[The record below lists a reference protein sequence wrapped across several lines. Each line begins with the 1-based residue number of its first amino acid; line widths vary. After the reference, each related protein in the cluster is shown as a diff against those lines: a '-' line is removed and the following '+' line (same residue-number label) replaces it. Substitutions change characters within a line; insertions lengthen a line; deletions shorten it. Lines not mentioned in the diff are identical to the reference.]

1 MKISKLKLF
10 SIFLLFTGLLTA
22 QKQEAQNAPL
32 IPQPS
37 EVTWK
42 KGYFK
47 IPKKTVICYNEGAHK
62 SAVWLQKLL
71 KNTYTENY
79 SMTGN
84 NCMGFTIQLKE
95 ELKETLGEEGYELEI
110 TRKTVFLRAGTEAG
124 IFYAIQTFRQ
134 MLPSQIEMKKLTE
147 PVKLRQVKIVDSP
160 RYSWR
165 GSMIDVA
172 RSFFDLDYLKKH
184 IDRMALYKLNRLH
197 LHLTDDQGWRIEIKS
212 KPRLTEIGGKSAVK
226 NGRSG
231 YLTQEEYKE
240 LQAYAEARNITII
253 PEIDMPGH
261 IYAAL
266 IAYPELNC
274 DEFSNLDTSMAKPPQ
289 LFHGYE
295 VGWSKF
301 CLEKPEVYDFVSE
314 VISELSEI
322 TTGDFIHIGGDEI
335 DDERYKEF
343 VVKADSI
350 VRSNGKT
357 TIGWEEVTQAPV
369 NTDFISQRWNGKTE
383 SVVDVR
389 IIESICTNF
398 YFDHANEPGQEGT
411 NNWCQER
418 GVSLE
423 DAYNFTSNNPNVI
436 GVEAPVWSEL
446 VTSNDKA
453 DNRLWPRTIATAEVG
468 WTKKESKNFADFK
481 KRLGQHGERLDNMDI
496 NYYRSSDIEWN
507 TEKQEGIFS
516 GFMPEEIEK

>member
-1 MKISKLKLF
+1 MS
-10 SIFLLFTGLLTA
+10 
-22 QKQEAQNAPL
+22 
-32 IPQPS
+32 
-37 EVTWK
+37 
-42 KGYFK
+42 
-47 IPKKTVICYNEGAHK
+47 
-62 SAVWLQKLL
+62 
-71 KNTYTENY
+71 
-79 SMTGN
+79 
-84 NCMGFTIQLKE
+84 
-95 ELKETLGEEGYELEI
+95 
-110 TRKTVFLRAGTEAG
+110 
-124 IFYAIQTFRQ
+124 
-134 MLPSQIEMKKLTE
+134 
-147 PVKLRQVKIVDSP
+147 
-160 RYSWR
+160 
-165 GSMIDVA
+165 
-172 RSFFDLDYLKKH
+172 
-184 IDRMALYKLNRLH
+184 LYKLNRLH

-212 KPRLTEIGGKSAVK
+212 KPKLTEIAGKSAVK

-231 YLTQEEYKE
+231 FLTQEEYKE

-274 DEFSNLDTSMAKPPQ
+274 DEFSNLDTTMAKPPE

-314 VISELSEI
+314 VIGELSEI
-322 TTGDFIHIGGDEI
+322 TTGDYIHIGGDEI

-357 TIGWEEVTQAPV
+357 TIGWEEVTQATVDPG
-369 NTDFISQRWNGKTE
+369 FISQRWNGKTE

-398 YFDHANEPGQEGT
+398 YFDHANEPGQEDT

-423 DAYNFTSNNPNVI
+423 DAYYFTPDDPNVI

-446 VTSNDKA
+446 VTSNDRA
-453 DNRLWPRTIATAEVG
+453 DNRLWPRTIATSEVG
-468 WTKKESKNFADFK
+468 WTKKESKNFSDFK
-481 KRLGQHGERLDNMDI
+481 KRLGAHGARLDNLSI
-496 NYYRSSDIEWN
+496 NYYRSSEIDWN
-507 TEKQEGIFS
+507 TEKHEGIFS
-516 GFMPEEIEK
+516 GFMPEEKEK

>member
-1 MKISKLKLF
+1 MKIQRIKLLIIFILF
-10 SIFLLFTGLLTA
+10 HGIIVA
-22 QKQEAQNAPL
+22 QKTKVPRAAI
-32 IPQPS
+32 IPQPT

-42 KGYFK
+42 EGSFLLPEKV
-47 IPKKTVICYNEGAHK
+47 VICYNEGARK
-62 SAVWLQKLL
+62 SAAWLQKLL
-71 KNTYTENY
+71 KNTYTEDY
-79 SMTGN
+79 SMTGK
-84 NCMGFTIQLKE
+84 NCMGFNIQIKE
-95 ELKETLGEEGYELEI
+95 DLIENLGQEGYELEI
-110 TRKTVFLRAGTEAG
+110 TGSTVYFRAATETG

-134 MLPSQIEMKKLTE
+134 MLPSEIEMKKLTD
-147 PVKLRQVKIVDSP
+147 PVRLRQVKIIDSP

-184 IDRMALYKLNRLH
+184 VDRMSLYKLNRLH

-212 KPRLTEIGGKSAVK
+212 KPKLTEIAGKSAVK

-231 YLTQEEYKE
+231 FLTQEEYKE

-274 DEFSNLDTSMAKPPQ
+274 DEFSNLDTTMAKPPE

-314 VISELSEI
+314 VIGELSEI
-322 TTGDFIHIGGDEI
+322 TTGDYIHIGGDEI

-357 TIGWEEVTQAPV
+357 TIGWEEVTQATVDPG
-369 NTDFISQRWNGKTE
+369 FISQRWNGKTE

-398 YFDHANEPGQEGT
+398 YFDHANEPGQEDT

-423 DAYNFTSNNPNVI
+423 DAYYFTPDDPNVI
-436 GVEAPVWSEL
+436 GVEAPLWSEL
-446 VTSNDKA
+446 VTSNDRA
-453 DNRLWPRTIATAEVG
+453 DNRLWPRTIATSEVG
-468 WTKKESKNFADFK
+468 WTKKESKNFSDFK
-481 KRLGQHGERLDNMDI
+481 KRLGAHGARLDNLSI
-496 NYYRSSDIEWN
+496 NYYRSSEIDWN
-507 TEKQEGIFS
+507 TEKHEGIFS
-516 GFMPEEIEK
+516 GFMPEEKEK